1 MNVCTGDI
9 QYNNDADSVAA
20 WIIRDRDKGEESIV
34 RYSKFQGDTAEE
46 RLNEND
52 FMLVIMSPAQVAGLR
67 LFGRRGKEVALDS
80 THGTNAYDFQLTT
93 LLVID
98 EHGEGFPAAFC
109 YSNRVDE
116 TAITIF
122 LEKCRE
128 ALGQV

>member
-1 MNVCTGDI
+1 MYVCTGDI
-9 QYNNDADSVAA
+9 QHSNDAESVAA
-20 WIIRDRDKGEESIV
+20 WIVRDRASGDASIV
-34 RYSKFQGDTAEE
+34 RYSKFQGETGDS
-46 RLNEND
+46 RLHAND
-52 FMLVIMSPAQVAGLR
+52 FMLVIMSAAQVAGLR
-67 LFGRRGKEVALDS
+67 QFGGRGKEVALDS

-98 EHGEGFPAAFC
+98 KHGEGFPAAFC

-116 TAITIF
+116 TAMTVF